1 MSYGSLSLFYG
12 GLESLLGPPKMVN
25 GSLENG
31 MAREHQGEADSKIG
45 FSTSNGV
52 TTVSEKEWEVVV
64 SPIAEMT
71 YPERDGLRE
80 TNPSW
85 CRKYI
90 GIEKM
95 MERMEAEC
103 NSRLRKDGHSELI
116 REELI
121 GGRLYAACL
130 TPCPRPPFSSS
141 LEGGCTLPH
150 TYTTPMRPPLPY
162 S

>member
-1 MSYGSLSLFYG
+1 MSDKFQTNAKFQMSYGSLSLFYG

-31 MAREHQGEADSKIG
+31 MAREHQHEPDSKIE

-64 SPIAEMT
+64 SPIADET

-80 TNPSW
+80 ANPSW
-85 CRKYI
+85 CRKCI
-90 GIEKM
+90 GIERM
-95 MERMEAEC
+95 IDRMEFEC

-121 GGRLYAACL
+121 GGRLYAASL
-130 TPCPRPPFSSS
+130 TPCPSVLFVHCV
-141 LEGGCTLPH
+141 L
-150 TYTTPMRPPLPY
+150 
-162 S
+162 